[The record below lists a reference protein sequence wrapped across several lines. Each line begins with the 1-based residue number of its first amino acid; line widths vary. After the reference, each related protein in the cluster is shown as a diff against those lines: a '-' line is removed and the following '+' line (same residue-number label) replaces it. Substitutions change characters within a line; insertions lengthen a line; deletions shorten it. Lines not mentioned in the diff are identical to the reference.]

1 MQEAR
6 AFSHPRKVRIIL
18 DKRFKQ
24 FFNFS
29 VGDRG
34 QGIFKGVV
42 VGEKLEE
49 ETDCLIKTIEIEKIE
64 IDNEN
69 SIRI

>member
-6 AFSHPRKVRIIL
+6 IFSSPKKVRIIL

-24 FFNFS
+24 FFSFS

-34 QGIFKGVV
+34 QSIFKGEV
-42 VGEKLEE
+42 VGERLEE
-49 ETDCLIKTIEIEKIE
+49 ETDCLTKTIKIEKIE
-64 IDNEN
+64 FINEN
-69 SIRI
+69 SVRI